1 MEYDCMRDSSKRWKN
16 NDFPHIPYYHIPEH
30 FTSEEKNNK
39 KHIFRFIKKKGFWL
53 HASVFLIYDAFSG
66 VRRSV
71 SMYVEYDGVLWG
83 AMTPLECDTT

>member
-30 FTSEEKNNK
+30 FTSEEEKKPLQVHFFQKN
-39 KHIFRFIKKKGFWL
+39 GFWL
-53 HASVFLIYDAFSG
+53 HASVFLVYDAFSG

-71 SMYVEYDGVLWG
+71 GMYVECDGVLWG
-83 AMTPLECDTT
+83 AMTPLECDAT